1 MRRIYLDHNATTPPR
16 PEVLE
21 AMLSY
26 YKNVFGN
33 ASTIYSFGQEA
44 RKAIDDAREA
54 LACLIGA
61 EPKEI
66 VFTSGGTE
74 ADNFAL
80 KGVASAL
87 KGKGGH
93 IVTSSIEH
101 HAVLFT
107 CKYLEKMGKKITY
120 LPVDKYGWL
129 DPERVKEA
137 ITNQTI
143 LISIIHANNEIG
155 TIEPIAEIGKIAR
168 TCGVYFHTDAVQT
181 VGKMPINVNELGIDL
196 LSLSAHK
203 FYGPKGVGA
212 LYIRKGTKIH
222 PLIHGGEQERKR
234 RAGTENVP
242 CIAGLGEAAKI
253 ASKEMKQEYS
263 HVKKLRDKLENKIKD
278 NIDYIRLNGHRTERL
293 PNTSNISFEF
303 IEGESLILNLDLK
316 GIAAS
321 TGSACASGSL
331 EPSHVLL
338 AIGVPP
344 AIAQGSIRFSLGRDN
359 QKEDIDYT
367 VENLVEI
374 VGRLREMSPLFAGKG
389 Q

>member
-1 MRRIYLDHNATTPPR
+1 MRRIYLDYNATTPLHPG
-16 PEVLE
+16 VLE
-21 AMLSY
+21 AVLPY
-26 YKNVFGN
+26 YKSIFGN

-54 LACLIGA
+54 LAYLIGA
-61 EPKEI
+61 DPREI

-74 ADNFAL
+74 ADNLAL

-93 IVTSSIEH
+93 IITSSIEH
-101 HAVLFT
+101 HAVLFA

-120 LPVDKYGWL
+120 LPVDRYGWL
-129 DPERVKEA
+129 DPDRVKEA
-137 ITNQTI
+137 INNETI

-168 TCGVYFHTDAVQT
+168 ECGVYFHTDAVQT
-181 VGKMPINVNELGIDL
+181 VGKIPINVNESGIDL

-203 FYGPKGVGA
+203 LYGPKGIGA
-212 LYIRKGTKIH
+212 LYIRKGTKIY

-242 CIAGLGEAAKI
+242 GIVGLGEASKI
-253 ASKEMKQEYS
+253 AGKEMRQEYS

-278 NIDYIRLNGHRTERL
+278 NIDHIRFNGHPTKRL
-293 PNTSNISFEF
+293 PNTSNVSFEF
-303 IEGESLILNLDLK
+303 IEGESLVLNLDLK

-331 EPSHVLL
+331 EPSHVLS

-344 AIAQGSIRFSLGRDN
+344 AIAQGSIRFSLGREN
-359 QKEDIDYT
+359 KEEDIDYT

-374 VGRLREMSPLFAGKG
+374 VGRLREMSPLFPGKKD
-389 Q
+389 

>member
-1 MRRIYLDHNATTPPR
+1 MRRIYLDHNATTPLH

-21 AMLSY
+21 AMLFY

-93 IVTSSIEH
+93 IVISSIEH
-101 HAVLFT
+101 HAVLFA

-181 VGKMPINVNELGIDL
+181 VGKIPINVNELGIDL

-222 PLIHGGEQERKR
+222 PLMHGGEQERKR

-242 CIAGLGEAAKI
+242 SIAGLGEAAKI

-263 HVKKLRDKLENKIKD
+263 HAKKLRDKLENKIKD

-374 VGRLREMSPLFAGKG
+374 VGRLREMSPLFAGRG

>member
-1 MRRIYLDHNATTPPR
+1 MRRIYLDYNATTPLHPG
-16 PEVLE
+16 VLK
-21 AMLSY
+21 AVLPY
-26 YKNVFGN
+26 YKSIFGN

-54 LACLIGA
+54 LAYLIGA
-61 EPKEI
+61 EPREI

-74 ADNFAL
+74 ADNLAL

-93 IVTSSIEH
+93 IITSSVEH
-101 HAVLFT
+101 HAVLFV

-120 LPVDKYGWL
+120 LPVDRYGL
-129 DPERVKEA
+129 LNPERVKEA
-137 ITNQTI
+137 ITNETV

-168 TCGVYFHTDAVQT
+168 ACGVYFHTDAVQS
-181 VGKMPINVNELGIDL
+181 VGKIPIDVNELGIDL

-242 CIAGLGEAAKI
+242 CIVGLGEAAKI

-263 HVKKLRDKLENKIKD
+263 YVKKLRDRLENKIKD
-278 NIDYIRLNGHRTERL
+278 KIDYIRFNGHPTERL
-293 PNTSNISFEF
+293 PNTSNVSFEF
-303 IEGESLILNLDLK
+303 IEGESLVLNLDLK

-331 EPSHVLL
+331 EPSHVLS

-344 AIAQGSIRFSLGRDN
+344 AIAQGSIRFSLGRES
-359 QKEDIDYT
+359 KEEDIDYT

-374 VGRLREMSPLFAGKG
+374 VGRLREMSPLFPGKKI
-389 Q
+389 

>member
-1 MRRIYLDHNATTPPR
+1 MRRIYLDHNATTPLR

-44 RKAIDDAREA
+44 RKAVDDAREA

-93 IVTSSIEH
+93 IVISSIEH

-181 VGKMPINVNELGIDL
+181 VGKIPINVNELGIDL

-222 PLIHGGEQERKR
+222 PLFHGGEQERKR

-242 CIAGLGEAAKI
+242 CIVGLGEAAKI

-263 HVKKLRDKLENKIKD
+263 HVKELRDKLENKIKD

-293 PNTSNISFEF
+293 PSTSNISFEF

>member
-1 MRRIYLDHNATTPPR
+1 MRRIYLDYNATTPLHPG
-16 PEVLE
+16 VLK
-21 AMLSY
+21 AVLPY
-26 YKNVFGN
+26 YKSIFGN

-54 LACLIGA
+54 LAYLIGA
-61 EPKEI
+61 EPREI

-74 ADNFAL
+74 ADNLAL

-93 IVTSSIEH
+93 IITSSVEH
-101 HAVLFT
+101 HAVLFV

-120 LPVDKYGWL
+120 LPVDRYGL
-129 DPERVKEA
+129 LNPERVKEA
-137 ITNQTI
+137 ITNETV

-168 TCGVYFHTDAVQT
+168 ACGVYFHTDAVQS
-181 VGKMPINVNELGIDL
+181 VGKIPIDVNELGIDL

-242 CIAGLGEAAKI
+242 GGLGEAAKI
-253 ASKEMKQEYS
+253 AGKEMRQEYS
-263 HVKKLRDKLENKIKD
+263 YVKKLRDKLENKIKD
-278 NIDYIRLNGHRTERL
+278 NIDYIRFNGHPTERL
-293 PNTSNISFEF
+293 PNTSNVSFKF
-303 IEGESLILNLDLK
+303 VEGESLVLNLDLK

-331 EPSHVLL
+331 EPSHVLS
-338 AIGVPP
+338 AIEVPP
-344 AIAQGSIRFSLGRDN
+344 AIAQGSIRFSLGRES
-359 QKEDIDYT
+359 KEEDIDYT

-374 VGRLREMSPLFAGKG
+374 VGRLREMSPLFPGRK
-389 Q
+389 

>member
-1 MRRIYLDHNATTPPR
+1 MRRIYLDYNATTPLHPG
-16 PEVLE
+16 VLE
-21 AMLSY
+21 VMLPC
-26 YKNVFGN
+26 YKSIFGN

-61 EPKEI
+61 EPEEI

-93 IVTSSIEH
+93 IITSSIEH
-101 HAVLFT
+101 HAVLFA

-120 LPVDKYGWL
+120 LPVDRYGRL
-129 DPERVKEA
+129 DPSRVKEA
-137 ITNQTI
+137 ITNQTV

-168 TCGVYFHTDAVQT
+168 ACGVYFHTDAVQT
-181 VGKMPINVNELGIDL
+181 VGKIPIDVNELGIDL

-203 FYGPKGVGA
+203 LYGPKGIGA
-212 LYIRKGTKIH
+212 LYIRKGTRIH

-242 CIAGLGEAAKI
+242 CIVGLGEASKI
-253 ASKEMKQEYS
+253 AGKEMRQEYS

-278 NIDYIRLNGHRTERL
+278 NIDYIRFNGHPTERL
-293 PNTSNISFEF
+293 PNTFNVSFEF
-303 IEGESLILNLDLK
+303 IEGESLVLNLDLK

-321 TGSACASGSL
+321 SGSACASGSL
-331 EPSHVLL
+331 EPSHVLS

-344 AIAQGSIRFSLGRDN
+344 AIAQGSIRFSLGREN
-359 QKEDIDYT
+359 KEEDIDYT

-374 VGRLREMSPLFAGKG
+374 VGRLREMSPLFPGRKD
-389 Q
+389 

>member
-1 MRRIYLDHNATTPPR
+1 MRRIYLDYNATTPLHPG
-16 PEVLE
+16 VLE
-21 AMLSY
+21 AMLPY
-26 YKNVFGN
+26 YKSIFGN

-44 RKAIDDAREA
+44 RKAIDDAREV

-61 EPKEI
+61 KPEEI

-93 IVTSSIEH
+93 IITSSIEH
-101 HAVLFT
+101 HAVLFA

-120 LPVDKYGWL
+120 LPVDRYGWL
-129 DPERVKEA
+129 DPDRVKEA
-137 ITNQTI
+137 ITNETV

-168 TCGVYFHTDAVQT
+168 ECGVYFHTDAVQT
-181 VGKMPINVNELGIDL
+181 VGKIPINVNESGIDL

-203 FYGPKGVGA
+203 LYGPKGIGA

-222 PLIHGGEQERKR
+222 PLIYGGEQERKR

-242 CIAGLGEAAKI
+242 CIVGLGEAAKI
-253 ASKEMKQEYS
+253 ASKEMKQECIC
-263 HVKKLRDKLENKIKD
+263 VKKLRDRLESKIKD
-278 NIDYIRLNGHRTERL
+278 NIDYVRFNGHPTERL
-293 PNTSNISFEF
+293 PNTSNVSFEF
-303 IEGESLILNLDLK
+303 IEGESLLLNLDLK
-316 GIAAS
+316 GIAVS

-331 EPSHVLL
+331 EPSHVLS

-374 VGRLREMSPLFAGKG
+374 VGRLRDMSPLFPGKKV
-389 Q
+389 

>member
-1 MRRIYLDHNATTPPR
+1 MRRIYLDHNATTPLR

-44 RKAIDDAREA
+44 RKAVDDAREA

-93 IVTSSIEH
+93 IVISSIEH

-181 VGKMPINVNELGIDL
+181 VGKIPINVNELGIDL

-263 HVKKLRDKLENKIKD
+263 HVKELRDKLENKIKD

-293 PNTSNISFEF
+293 PSTSNISFEF

>member
-1 MRRIYLDHNATTPPR
+1 MRRIYLDHNATTPLR

-21 AMLSY
+21 AMLSC

-44 RKAIDDAREA
+44 RKAIDDARET

-80 KGVASAL
+80 KGVVSAL
-87 KGKGGH
+87 EGKGGH

-137 ITNQTI
+137 ITNETI
-143 LISIIHANNEIG
+143 LISIVHANNEIG

-181 VGKMPINVNELGIDL
+181 VGKIPINVNELGIDL

-222 PLIHGGEQERKR
+222 PLMHGGEQERKR

-278 NIDYIRLNGHRTERL
+278 KIDYIRLNGHRTKRL
-293 PNTSNISFEF
+293 PSTSNISFEF

-374 VGRLREMSPLFAGKG
+374 VGRLREMSPLFTGKG

>member
-1 MRRIYLDHNATTPPR
+1 MRRIYLDYNATTPLHPR
-16 PEVLE
+16 VLE
-21 AMLSY
+21 AMLPY
-26 YKNVFGN
+26 YKSIFGN

-61 EPKEI
+61 EPEEM

-93 IVTSSIEH
+93 IITSSIEH
-101 HAVLFT
+101 HAVLST

-120 LPVDKYGWL
+120 LPVDRYGRV

-137 ITNQTI
+137 ITSETI

-155 TIEPIAEIGKIAR
+155 TIEPIVEIGKIAR
-168 TCGVYFHTDAVQT
+168 ACGIYFHTDAVQT
-181 VGKMPINVNELGIDL
+181 VGKIPINVNETGIDL

-203 FYGPKGVGA
+203 LYGPKGIGA
-212 LYIRKGTKIH
+212 LYIRKSTKIH
-222 PLIHGGEQERKR
+222 PLIYGGEQERKR
-234 RAGTENVP
+234 RAGTENVS
-242 CIAGLGEAAKI
+242 CIVGLGEAAKI
-253 ASKEMKQEYS
+253 ASKKMKQEYIY
-263 HVKKLRDKLENKIKD
+263 VKKLRDKLENKIKD
-278 NIDYIRLNGHRTERL
+278 NIDYIRFNGHPTERL
-293 PNTSNISFEF
+293 PNTSNVSFEF
-303 IEGESLILNLDLK
+303 IEGESLVLNLDLK

-331 EPSHVLL
+331 EPSHVLS

-344 AIAQGSIRFSLGRDN
+344 AIAQGSIRFSLGRGS
-359 QKEDIDYT
+359 KEEDIDYT

-374 VGRLREMSPLFAGKG
+374 VGRLREMSPLFPREEE
-389 Q
+389 